1 MLVQLAADKLQQ
13 LNASDLCLVSPSML
27 HDVVLEAREEHGHV
41 QRACTL
47 VDTYL
52 SEMARKGVLTADTFR
67 LLATAVPSD
76 ARRCHDK
83 LYDIL
88 EYVLKNGENLILSTC
103 FLPAPPPAYVPNI
116 VRYNIV

>member
-1 MLVQLAADKLQQ
+1 
-13 LNASDLCLVSPSML
+13 ML